1 MSCYTAWYRGVLIL
15 VEPLVVLKSIVKEYG
30 DKGRSVRVLDGINL
44 EIGSEIPAMLGPLRR
59 GKST

>member
-15 VEPLVVLKSIVKEYG
+15 VELLVVLKSIVKEYG

-44 EIGSEIPAMLGPLRR
+44 EIGSEILAILGP
-59 GKST
+59 S